1 MSLSS
6 IPEPTGYGTHDTYFA
21 TKYLQGDRTFYSLD
35 VSVPELVAMIP
46 APDPSRPAEGNRRI
60 NESHA
65 RKFADYV
72 RSRRDWVC
80 PPMLLRSPEGE
91 FTFEPLRKVGGT
103 EFGLLSIPK
112 LARTSLQI
120 TDGQHRVLGFHLAWD
135 KLAED
140 IEKSREHAARLKRTS
155 DDAALI
161 ADAERQMRGLKKRR
175 DEIGSQRVGI
185 DILMVDDPA
194 DYKQV
199 FVDIADNALG
209 ISRAVSVR
217 FDRRKVVNRALET
230 VMTHPLLEKRVD
242 EQSDR
247 ITRTSQYLMGAKH
260 VTDII
265 RAVQVGPSRRISKR
279 QEDEL
284 SEITVAGNASRFLDT
299 LADAFPEMAKIRD
312 EEMTPEALRAGSLLG
327 SVVMLRA
334 LAGTY
339 GALVV
344 QADPED
350 RWATEDLVEFFKS
363 LGNDM
368 TAPVDSESRWM
379 DTGVFIEGTMAPS
392 ARQGDIT
399 KLTNTI
405 VDWARTWRS
414 AE

>member
-1 MSLSS
+1 
-6 IPEPTGYGTHDTYFA
+6 
-21 TKYLQGDRTFYSLD
+21 
-35 VSVPELVAMIP
+35 
-46 APDPSRPAEGNRRI
+46 
-60 NESHA
+60 
-65 RKFADYV
+65 
-72 RSRRDWVC
+72 
-80 PPMLLRSPEGE
+80 
-91 FTFEPLRKVGGT
+91 
-103 EFGLLSIPK
+103 
-112 LARTSLQI
+112 
-120 TDGQHRVLGFHLAWD
+120 
-135 KLAED
+135 
-140 IEKSREHAARLKRTS
+140 
-155 DDAALI
+155 
-161 ADAERQMRGLKKRR
+161 
-175 DEIGSQRVGI
+175 
-185 DILMVDDPA
+185 MVDDPA